1 MVQWGLKDLLVLL
14 VPLGQMGQTELME
27 RKVLPVLPV
36 LPVPR
41 VQLESALVR
50 RVQLARQVLS
60 VLLDQPDLKAPRA

>member
-14 VPLGQMGQTELME
+14 VLLGQMGQTELME

-36 LPVPR
+36 PR
-41 VQLESALVR
+41 VQLVLPESALVR

-60 VLLDQPDLKAPRA
+60 VLLVQQDLKAPRA